1 MSRDANLVLLVGRLA
16 GPVER
21 RSHPISGTESARFE
35 VSVRSPGPPP
45 RVDVLPVV
53 WWDPPTGF
61 EDLAVGTVVQVAA
74 RVHRRFRATEDGRSS
89 RLDLVAGHV
98 EPLPPRSRS

>member
-1 MSRDANLVLLVGRLA
+1 MSRDTNVVLLVGRLA

-21 RSHPISGTESARFE
+21 RRHPMAGIDSARFE
-35 VSVRSPGPPP
+35 VSVRSPGPPR

-53 WWDPPTGF
+53 WWDPPPGF
-61 EDLAVGTVVQVAA
+61 EDTAVGTVVQVAGGV
-74 RVHRRFRATEDGRSS
+74 RRRFWATEDGRTS

-98 EPLPPRSRS
+98 EPLAPRGRS

>member
-16 GPVER
+16 GPIER
-21 RSHPISGTESARFE
+21 RRHPIAGVDSARFE

-53 WWDPPTGF
+53 WWDPPAGF
-61 EDLAVGTVVQVAA
+61 ENLAAGSVVQVVAGV
-74 RVHRRFRATEDGRSS
+74 RRRFWATENGRTS

-98 EPLPPRSRS
+98 EPRVPESRS

>member
-1 MSRDANLVLLVGRLA
+1 MSQDANVVLLVGRLA

-21 RSHPISGTESARFE
+21 RHHPITGTDSVRFE

-53 WWDPPTGF
+53 WWDPPDGF
-61 EDLAVGTVVQVAA
+61 ENTVVGTTLQVAGG
-74 RVHRRFRATEDGRSS
+74 VQRRFWATADGRTS

-98 EPLPPRSRS
+98 ESVVPGNGP

>member
-21 RSHPISGTESARFE
+21 RRHPTAGIDSARFE
-35 VSVRSPGPPP
+35 VAVRSPGPPP

-53 WWDPPTGF
+53 WWDPPADF
-61 EDLAVGTVVQVAA
+61 EDTVVGTLVQVAGGV
-74 RVHRRFRATEDGRSS
+74 RRRFRATDDGRTS

-98 EPLPPRSRS
+98 EPLGPGSRP